1 MREAPFS
8 GCHDATSGDRK
19 RPLNQRLPSATPV
32 NAGVGDYVF
41 LEVNGSKSAAISGE
55 LGPLPAGIYN
65 FSTAI
70 KADGSMG
77 VNHQNNA
84 HTTVMVRDASVPRLP
99 IQ

>member
-1 MREAPFS
+1 MNLT
-8 GCHDATSGDRK
+8 HDELTVSCIETG
-19 RPLNQRLPSATPV
+19 PSATPV
-32 NAGVGDYVF
+32 NGGVGDFVL

-55 LGPLPAGIYN
+55 IGPIPAGTYT

-77 VNHQNNA
+77 VDHQNNA
-84 HTTVMVRDASVPRLP
+84 HTTVMVRDASVPGPP